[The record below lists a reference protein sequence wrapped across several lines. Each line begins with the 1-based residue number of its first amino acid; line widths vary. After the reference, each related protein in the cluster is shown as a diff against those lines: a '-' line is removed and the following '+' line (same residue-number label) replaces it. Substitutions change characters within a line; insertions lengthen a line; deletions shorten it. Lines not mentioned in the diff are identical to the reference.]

1 MLLLNMFEEIP
12 LLKRVLIWDFK
23 NWNRAREFAITRTQ
37 NKSEAD
43 NVLILVIKSNDW
55 LNQNVKKGD
64 VILH

>member
-12 LLKRVLIWDFK
+12 LLKRVLIWDIK
-23 NWNRAREFAITRTQ
+23 NWDRAKEFAITRTQ

-55 LNQNVKKGD
+55 LNRNVKKGD